1 LPISSLAR
9 TLPDV
14 KFIIDNWMLLLV
26 AASSGLMLLLPV
38 IRGGVAAGLA
48 PTAAVNLINREKAVV
63 VDVGSAQ
70 EFAAG
75 HVTGSR
81 HIPLADLESRLP
93 ETVKNK
99 ALPVLMV
106 CASGSRAQKAA
117 ATARRLG
124 YEKAQ
129 ALAGGLRAWKDAN
142 LPIEKS

>member
-1 LPISSLAR
+1 
-9 TLPDV
+9 
-14 KFIIDNWMLLLV
+14 MV

-63 VDVGSAQ
+63 VDVCSAQ

-142 LPIEKS
+142 LPVEKS